1 MAVIATGF
9 FDGVHLGHRLVID
22 TLVDEARRR
31 GEESVV
37 LTFWPHPRTV
47 LQNGARDL
55 RLLTTLKEKVD
66 LLKSCGVDRV
76 EVIRFTREFSRL
88 STEEYLRD
96 VVKGKYGGS
105 AILLGYD
112 NRMGRDAGSPDTIAA
127 KAEEVGLGVIRTVS
141 VPSGKEEKRA
151 ISSTLIR
158 SLITEGKVDDAASLL
173 GYRYSLFGVVVAG
186 NRLGRTIGFP
196 TANMQLYEPLKLVP
210 GNGAYVVEVE
220 VLGQKYNGMC
230 NIGVRPTVANNLALT
245 IETNIFGFDEDIYG
259 LDIEV
264 KFIRR
269 IRPEVKFSSL
279 EELAHQLALDKDYCL
294 SAE

>member
-1 MAVIATGF
+1 MAVISTGF

-22 TLVDEARRR
+22 TLTSEAKRR

-47 LQNGARDL
+47 LQDGARDL
-55 RLLTTLKEKVD
+55 RLLSTLKEKVS
-66 LLKSCGVDRV
+66 LLESLGVDRV

-96 VVKGKYGGS
+96 VVKGKYGGT
-105 AILLGYD
+105 AMLLGYD
-112 NRMGRDAGSPDTIAA
+112 NRMGRDAGSPDSIAETA
-127 KAEEVGLGVIRTVS
+127 RSLGIEVIRTDS
-141 VPSGKEEKRA
+141 VPSEKEHRA

-158 SLITEGKVDDAASLL
+158 SLISEGKVEEASSLL
-173 GYRYSLFGVVVAG
+173 GYKYSLLGVVVAG

-210 GNGAYVVEVE
+210 GNGAYLVDVE
-220 VLGQKYNGMC
+220 VLGKKYRGMC
-230 NIGVRPTVANNLALT
+230 NVGVRPTVGNSLSRT

-259 LDIEV
+259 LDLE
-264 KFIRR
+264 IRFVR
-269 IRPEVKFSSL
+269 KIRPEMKFSSL
-279 EELAHQLALDKDYCL
+279 EELSRQLSLDREYCL
-294 SAE
+294 SSE

>member
-22 TLVDEARRR
+22 TLVSNAKAR

-47 LQNGARDL
+47 LQDGARDL
-55 RLLTTLKEKVD
+55 RLLTTLEEKKA
-66 LLKSCGVDRV
+66 LLTSLGVDRV
-76 EVIRFTREFSRL
+76 EVIRFTKEFSRL

-96 VVKGKYGGS
+96 VVKGKYGGT

-112 NRMGRDAGSPDTIAA
+112 NRMGRNAGTPDEISL
-127 KAEEVGLGVIRTVS
+127 KASELGLDVIRTDS
-141 VPSGKEEKRA
+141 VPSGKEGDRA

-158 SLITEGKVDDAASLL
+158 SLISDGEVEAAASLL
-173 GYRYSLFGVVVAG
+173 GYNYSMLGVVVAG

-210 GNGAYVVEVE
+210 GNGAYLVDVE
-220 VLGQKYNGMC
+220 VLGGKFKGMC
-230 NIGVRPTVANNLALT
+230 NIGVRPTVGSSLART
-245 IETNIFGFDEDIYG
+245 IETNIFGFNEDIYG
-259 LDIEV
+259 LDMSIS
-264 KFIRR
+264 FIRR
-269 IRPEVKFSSL
+269 IRPEMKFSSL
-279 EELAHQLALDKDYCL
+279 QELAAQLETDRRYCL
-294 SAE
+294 SCE

>member
-1 MAVIATGF
+1 MAVISTGF

-22 TLVDEARRR
+22 ALTSEAKRR

-47 LQNGARDL
+47 LQDGARDL
-55 RLLTTLKEKVD
+55 RLLSTLKEKVS
-66 LLKSCGVDRV
+66 LLESLGVDRV

-96 VVKGKYGGS
+96 VVKGKYGGT
-105 AILLGYD
+105 AMLLGYD
-112 NRMGRDAGSPDTIAA
+112 NRMGRDAGSPDSIAETA
-127 KAEEVGLGVIRTVS
+127 RSLGIEVIRTDS
-141 VPSGKEEKRA
+141 VPSEKEHRA

-158 SLITEGKVDDAASLL
+158 SLISEGKMEEASSLL
-173 GYRYSLFGVVVAG
+173 GYKYSLLGVVVAG

-210 GNGAYVVEVE
+210 GNGAYFVDVD
-220 VLGQKYNGMC
+220 VLGKKYRGMC
-230 NIGVRPTVANNLALT
+230 NVGVRPTVGNNLART

-259 LDIEV
+259 LDME
-264 KFIRR
+264 IRFVR
-269 IRPEVKFSSL
+269 KIRPEMKFSSL
-279 EELAHQLALDKDYCL
+279 EKLSRQLSLDRECCL
-294 SAE
+294 SSE

>member
-127 KAEEVGLGVIRTVS
+127 RRKRSALASS
-141 VPSGKEEKRA
+141 V
-151 ISSTLIR
+151 L
-158 SLITEGKVDDAASLL
+158 
-173 GYRYSLFGVVVAG
+173 
-186 NRLGRTIGFP
+186 
-196 TANMQLYEPLKLVP
+196 
-210 GNGAYVVEVE
+210 
-220 VLGQKYNGMC
+220 
-230 NIGVRPTVANNLALT
+230 
-245 IETNIFGFDEDIYG
+245 
-259 LDIEV
+259 
-264 KFIRR
+264 
-269 IRPEVKFSSL
+269 
-279 EELAHQLALDKDYCL
+279 
-294 SAE
+294 